1 MNAFARLRRVA
12 ALTAVATA
20 TVVSLT
26 ACAFAPTGSDAG
38 SAPATDGALQTVTA
52 GKLTIATGEPA
63 FSPWVENDDPASCE
77 GFEAAVSCA
86 VAEKL
91 GFATSDIV
99 WVRSNFD
106 SAIAPGPKDWDMNI
120 QQFSI
125 TDERKQAVD
134 FSSPYYTTTQA
145 VVTTGTSPAASV
157 TSVAELKN
165 LPVGVMSAT
174 TSYTV
179 AADQLGTAN
188 LSVFNSND
196 DAVAALQS
204 GQVDAIVVD
213 LPTAFY
219 LAGAVLDDGKV
230 VGQFPDSSAGG
241 DELAYVLPKGSALT
255 TPVSDAI
262 DALRADGTLEQL
274 QQKWLA
280 DAVNAPVLK

>member
-1 MNAFARLRRVA
+1 VTTFARLRRAA

-38 SAPATDGALQTVTA
+38 AAPASEGALQTVTA

-91 GFATSDIV
+91 GFDASDVV

-106 SAIAPGPKDWDMNI
+106 SAIAPGPKDWDMNV

-125 TDERKQAVD
+125 TDERKEAVD

-145 VVTTGTSPAASV
+145 VVTTGASPVAGA
-157 TSVAELKN
+157 TSVAELKSV
-165 LPVGVMSAT
+165 PVGVMSAT
-174 TSYTV
+174 TSYQV
-179 AADQLGTAN
+179 AADQLGTTN

-230 VGQFPDSSAGG
+230 VGQLPDSSAGG
-241 DELAYVLPKGSALT
+241 DELAYVLPKDSALT
-255 TPVSDAI
+255 TPVTEAV
-262 DALRADGTLEQL
+262 DALRADGTLDEL
-274 QQKWLA
+274 QQKWLGGTA
-280 DAVNAPVLK
+280 AAPVLK

>member
-1 MNAFARLRRVA
+1 MTTFARLRRAA
-12 ALTAVATA
+12 ALTAVAAA

-38 SAPATDGALQTVTA
+38 AAPASEGALQTVTA

-63 FSPWVENDDPASCE
+63 FSPWVENDAPQSCE

-91 GFATSDIV
+91 GFATNDVV

-106 SAIAPGPKDWDMNI
+106 SAIAPGPKDWDMNV

-125 TDERKQAVD
+125 TDERKEAVD

-145 VVTTGTSPAASV
+145 VVTTGASPVAGA
-157 TSVAELKN
+157 TSVAELTSV
-165 LPVGVMSAT
+165 PVGVMSAT
-174 TSYTV
+174 TSYQV
-179 AADQLGTAN
+179 AADQLGTTN

-230 VGQFPDSSAGG
+230 VGQLPDSSAGG
-241 DELAYVLPKGSALT
+241 DELAYVLPKDSALT
-255 TPVSDAI
+255 TPVTEAV
-262 DALRADGTLEQL
+262 DALRADGTLDEL
-274 QQKWLA
+274 QQKWLGGTA
-280 DAVNAPVLK
+280 AAPVLK

>member
-1 MNAFARLRRVA
+1 MTTFARLRRAA

-38 SAPATDGALQTVTA
+38 AAPASEGALQTVTA

-91 GFATSDIV
+91 GFATSDVV

-106 SAIAPGPKDWDMNI
+106 SAIAPGPKDWDMNV

-125 TDERKQAVD
+125 TDERKEAVD

-145 VVTTGTSPAASV
+145 VVTTGASPVAGA
-157 TSVAELKN
+157 TSVAELTSV
-165 LPVGVMSAT
+165 PVGVMSAT
-174 TSYTV
+174 TSYQV
-179 AADQLGTAN
+179 AADQLGTTN

-230 VGQFPDSSAGG
+230 VGQLPDSSAGG
-241 DELAYVLPKGSALT
+241 DELAYVLPKDSALT
-255 TPVSDAI
+255 TPVTEAV
-262 DALRADGTLEQL
+262 DALRADGTLDEL
-274 QQKWLA
+274 QQKWLGGTA
-280 DAVNAPVLK
+280 AAPVLK

>member
-1 MNAFARLRRVA
+1 MTTFARLRRAA

-38 SAPATDGALQTVTA
+38 AAPASEGALQTVTA

-91 GFATSDIV
+91 GFATSDVV

-106 SAIAPGPKDWDMNI
+106 SAIAPGPKDWDMNV

-125 TDERKQAVD
+125 TDERKEAVD

-145 VVTTGTSPAASV
+145 VVTTGASPVAGA
-157 TSVAELKN
+157 TSVAELTN
-165 LPVGVMSAT
+165 VPVGVMSAT
-174 TSYTV
+174 TSYQV
-179 AADQLGTAN
+179 AADQLGTTN

-230 VGQFPDSSAGG
+230 VGQLPDSSAGG
-241 DELAYVLPKGSALT
+241 DELAYVLPKDSALT
-255 TPVSDAI
+255 TPVTEAV
-262 DALRADGTLEQL
+262 DALRADGTLDEL
-274 QQKWLA
+274 QQKWLGGTA
-280 DAVNAPVLK
+280 AAPVLK

>member
-1 MNAFARLRRVA
+1 MTASARLRRAA
-12 ALTAVATA
+12 ALTAVAAA
-20 TVVSLT
+20 TFVTLT

-38 SAPATDGALQTVTA
+38 SAPATEGALQTVAA
-52 GKLTIATGEPA
+52 GKLIIATGEPA
-63 FSPWVENDDPASCE
+63 FSPWVENDDPASCQ

-91 GFATSDIV
+91 GFTKDDIV

-106 SAIAPGPKDWDMNI
+106 SAIAPGPKDWDMNV

-125 TDERKQAVD
+125 TDQRKQAVD

-145 VVTTGTSPAASV
+145 IVTTGTSPAASA
-157 TSVAELKN
+157 TTVAELKN
-165 LPVGVMSAT
+165 IPVGVMSAT
-174 TSYTV
+174 TSYQV
-179 AADQLGTAN
+179 AADQLGTGN

-219 LAGAVLDDGKV
+219 LAGAVLDNGKV
-230 VGQFPDSSAGG
+230 VGQLPDSSAGG

-255 TPVSDAI
+255 TPVSDAV
-262 DALRADGTLEQL
+262 DALKADGTLDQL
-274 QQKWLA
+274 QQEWLGGTA
-280 DAVNAPVLK
+280 AAPVLK

>member
-1 MNAFARLRRVA
+1 MTASARLRRVA
-12 ALTAVATA
+12 ALTALAAA
-20 TVVSLT
+20 TVVTLT
-26 ACAFAPTGSDAG
+26 ACAFAPSGSDAG
-38 SAPATDGALQTVTA
+38 AAPATEGALQTVAA

-91 GFATSDIV
+91 GFTNDDIV

-106 SAIAPGPKDWDMNI
+106 SAIAPGPKDWDLNV

-125 TDERKQAVD
+125 TDQRKQAVD

-145 VVTTGTSPAASV
+145 IVTTGTSPAASA
-157 TSVAELKN
+157 TTVAELKN
-165 LPVGVMSAT
+165 IPVGVMSAT
-174 TSYTV
+174 TSYQV
-179 AADQLGTAN
+179 AAEQLGTGN

-219 LAGAVLDDGKV
+219 LAGAVLDNGKV
-230 VGQFPDSSAGG
+230 VGQLPDSSAGG

-262 DALRADGTLEQL
+262 DALQADGTLDQL
-274 QQKWLA
+274 QQKWLGGTA
-280 DAVNAPVLK
+280 AAPVLK

>member
-1 MNAFARLRRVA
+1 MTALARLRRAA
-12 ALTAVATA
+12 ALTAVAAA

-38 SAPATDGALQTVTA
+38 AAPATEGALQTVTA

-63 FSPWVENDDPASCE
+63 FSPWVENDDPASGE
-77 GFEAAVSCA
+77 GFEAAVADA
-86 VAEKL
+86 VATQL
-91 GFATSDIV
+91 GFSKDDVV
-99 WVRSNFD
+99 WVRSTFD
-106 SAIAPGPKDWDMNI
+106 SAIAPGAKDWDLNL

-125 TDERKQAVD
+125 TEERKQAVD

-145 VVTTGTSPAASV
+145 VVTTGTSPAASA
-157 TSVAELKN
+157 TTVAELKN

-174 TSYTV
+174 TSYQV

-188 LSVFNSND
+188 LSVYNSND

-230 VGQFPDSSAGG
+230 VGQLPDSSAV
-241 DELAYVLPKGSALT
+241 ATSSRSCCP
-255 TPVSDAI
+255 
-262 DALRADGTLEQL
+262 RARL
-274 QQKWLA
+274 
-280 DAVNAPVLK
+280 

>member
-1 MNAFARLRRVA
+1 VTASARLRRAA
-12 ALTAVATA
+12 ALTALAAA
-20 TVVSLT
+20 TVVTLT
-26 ACAFAPTGSDAG
+26 ACAFAPSGSDA
-38 SAPATDGALQTVTA
+38 APATEGALQTVAA

-91 GFATSDIV
+91 GFATSDIE

-106 SAIAPGPKDWDMNI
+106 SAIAPGPKDWDMNV

-145 VVTTGTSPAASV
+145 VVTTGTSPAASA
-157 TSVAELKN
+157 TTVAALKN
-165 LPVGVMSAT
+165 IPVGVMSAT
-174 TSYTV
+174 TSYQV
-179 AADQLGTAN
+179 AKEQLGTDN

-219 LAGAVLDDGKV
+219 LAGAVLDNGKV
-230 VGQFPDSSAGG
+230 VGQLPDSSAGG
-241 DELAYVLPKGSALT
+241 DELAFVLPKGSALT
-255 TPVSDAI
+255 TPVSDAV
-262 DALRADGTLEQL
+262 DALKADGTLDEL
-274 QQKWLA
+274 QQKWLGGTA
-280 DAVNAPVLK
+280 AAPVLK

>member
-1 MNAFARLRRVA
+1 VTASARLRRAA
-12 ALTAVATA
+12 ALTAVAAA
-20 TVVSLT
+20 TFVTLT

-38 SAPATDGALQTVTA
+38 SAPATEGALQTVAA

-63 FSPWVENDDPASCE
+63 FSPWVENDDPASCQ

-91 GFATSDIV
+91 GFTKDDIV

-106 SAIAPGPKDWDMNI
+106 SAIAPGPKDWDMNV

-125 TDERKQAVD
+125 TDQRKQAVD

-145 VVTTGTSPAASV
+145 IVTTGTSPAASA
-157 TSVAELKN
+157 TTVAELKN
-165 LPVGVMSAT
+165 IPVGVMSAT
-174 TSYTV
+174 TSYQV
-179 AADQLGTAN
+179 AADQLGTGN

-219 LAGAVLDDGKV
+219 LAGAVLDNGKV
-230 VGQFPDSSAGG
+230 VGQLPDSSAGG

-255 TPVSDAI
+255 TPVSDAV
-262 DALRADGTLEQL
+262 DALKADGTLDQL
-274 QQKWLA
+274 QQEWLGGTA
-280 DAVNAPVLK
+280 AAPVLK

>member
-1 MNAFARLRRVA
+1 VTTFARLRRAA
-12 ALTAVATA
+12 ALTAVAAA

-38 SAPATDGALQTVTA
+38 AAPASEGALQTVTA

-63 FSPWVENDDPASCE
+63 FSPWVENDAPQSCE

-91 GFATSDIV
+91 GFATNDVV

-106 SAIAPGPKDWDMNI
+106 SAIAPGPKDWDMNV

-125 TDERKQAVD
+125 TDERKEAVD

-145 VVTTGTSPAASV
+145 VVTTGASPVAGA
-157 TSVAELKN
+157 TSVAELTSV
-165 LPVGVMSAT
+165 PVGVMSAT
-174 TSYTV
+174 TSYQV
-179 AADQLGTAN
+179 AADQLGTTN

-230 VGQFPDSSAGG
+230 VGQLPDSSAGG
-241 DELAYVLPKGSALT
+241 DELAYVLPKDSALT
-255 TPVSDAI
+255 TPVTEAV
-262 DALRADGTLEQL
+262 DALRADGTLDEL
-274 QQKWLA
+274 QQKWLGGTA
-280 DAVNAPVLK
+280 AAPVLK

>member
-1 MNAFARLRRVA
+1 MTTFARLRRAA

-38 SAPATDGALQTVTA
+38 AAPASEGALQTVTA

-91 GFATSDIV
+91 GFATSDVV

-106 SAIAPGPKDWDMNI
+106 SAIAPGPKDWDMNV

-125 TDERKQAVD
+125 TDERKEAVD

-145 VVTTGTSPAASV
+145 VVTTGASPVAGA
-157 TSVAELKN
+157 TSVAELESV
-165 LPVGVMSAT
+165 PVGVMSAT
-174 TSYTV
+174 TSYQV
-179 AADQLGTAN
+179 AADQLGTTN

-230 VGQFPDSSAGG
+230 VGQLPDSSAGG
-241 DELAYVLPKGSALT
+241 DELAYVLPKDSALT
-255 TPVSDAI
+255 TPVTEAV
-262 DALRADGTLEQL
+262 DALRADGTLDEL
-274 QQKWLA
+274 QQKWLGGTA
-280 DAVNAPVLK
+280 AAPVLK

>member
-1 MNAFARLRRVA
+1 MTASARLRRAA
-12 ALTAVATA
+12 ALTAVAAA
-20 TVVSLT
+20 TFVTLT

-38 SAPATDGALQTVTA
+38 SAPATEGALQTVAA

-63 FSPWVENDDPASCE
+63 FSPWVENDDPASCQ

-91 GFATSDIV
+91 GFTKDDIV

-106 SAIAPGPKDWDMNI
+106 SAIAPGPKDWDMNV

-125 TDERKQAVD
+125 TDQRKQAVD

-145 VVTTGTSPAASV
+145 IVTTGTSPAASA
-157 TSVAELKN
+157 TTVAELKN
-165 LPVGVMSAT
+165 IPVGVMSAT
-174 TSYTV
+174 TSYQV
-179 AADQLGTAN
+179 AADQLGTGN

-219 LAGAVLDDGKV
+219 LAGAVLDNGKV
-230 VGQFPDSSAGG
+230 VGQLPDSSAGG

-255 TPVSDAI
+255 TPVSDAV
-262 DALRADGTLEQL
+262 DALKADGTLDQL
-274 QQKWLA
+274 QQEWLGGTA
-280 DAVNAPVLK
+280 AAPVLK